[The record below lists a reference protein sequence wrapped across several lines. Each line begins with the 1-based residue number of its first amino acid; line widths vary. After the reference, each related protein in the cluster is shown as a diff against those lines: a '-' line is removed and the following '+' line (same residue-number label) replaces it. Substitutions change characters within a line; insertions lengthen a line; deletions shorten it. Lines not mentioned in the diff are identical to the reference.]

1 MYAEVNGLALL
12 CRLCLLH
19 EAQEAEAVCI
29 LGRWVGVP
37 CWLCLPHEAQEGE
50 SMGILG
56 GGEGVVDRGC
66 DAGFVYC
73 MRYRQA

>member
-37 CWLCLPHEAQEGE
+37 CWLCLLHAVQAGLTVCIERGSE
-50 SMGILG
+50 LG
-56 GGEGVVDRGC
+56 DVP
-66 DAGFVYC
+66 A
-73 MRYRQA
+73 